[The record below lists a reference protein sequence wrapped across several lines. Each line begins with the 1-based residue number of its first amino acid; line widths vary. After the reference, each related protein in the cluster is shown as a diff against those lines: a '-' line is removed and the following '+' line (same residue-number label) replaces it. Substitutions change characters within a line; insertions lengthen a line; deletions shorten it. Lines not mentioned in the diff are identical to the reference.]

1 MIRRMQKTLILLT
14 ALLSITLILGGCGSS
29 NSTSANASGQQNNN
43 FLPQAFEMYK
53 KVNLGDNKAAID
65 GILGSTGKL
74 SDNKYVKNE
83 YFYASSNSDE
93 GGGVDIIYDDKNN
106 VFSKTVSYSS
116 DKVLASVSNKTVTE
130 AMSEQIKKDMP
141 YKQAVNILGSEGV
154 ECSRTLVKIPGGT
167 TTSVIW
173 RWGNKDGS
181 CIQIVGNLDG
191 EQKVLDVNFHK
202 AD

>member
-1 MIRRMQKTLILLT
+1 MIKRMQKTVIFFT
-14 ALLSITLILGGCGSS
+14 AILSIVLIVGGCSSS
-29 NSTSANASGQQNNN
+29 NSTNASTSGQQSNNS
-43 FLPQAFEMYK
+43 LPQAFEMYK
-53 KVNLGDNKAAID
+53 KVNLGDSKATID
-65 GILGSTGKL
+65 GIFGNTGKL
-74 SDNKYVKNE
+74 SDNKYVKND

-93 GGGVDIIYDDKNN
+93 GGGVDIIYDDNN
-106 VFSKTVSYSS
+106 KAMSKTVTYSS
-116 DKVLASVSNKTVTE
+116 HKVLASVSNKTVTE
-130 AMSEQIKKDMP
+130 AMSEQVQKDMT
-141 YKQAVNILGSEGV
+141 YKQAVNVLGSEGI

-191 EQKVLDVNFHK
+191 EQKILDTDFYK